1 MPTSLLSHG
10 PGPGMHKS
18 QLLSPLCWTGPS
30 ITTLPDPW
38 PRVALPA
45 AHPVVPAPLTLLV
58 SPALAAV

>member
-1 MPTSLLSHG
+1 MLTSLLAHVS
-10 PGPGMHKS
+10 GPGMHKS
-18 QLLSPLCWTGPS
+18 QLLRPLCWTAPYL
-30 ITTLPDPW
+30 TTLPDLW